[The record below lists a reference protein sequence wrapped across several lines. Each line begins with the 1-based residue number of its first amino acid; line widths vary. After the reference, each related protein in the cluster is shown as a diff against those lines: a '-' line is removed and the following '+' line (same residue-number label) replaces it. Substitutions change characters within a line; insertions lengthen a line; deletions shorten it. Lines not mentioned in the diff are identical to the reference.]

1 MRDKFGEDSLS
12 YRKFS
17 LAVTMIWLKK
27 ITAKLQHKYP
37 RCKAHGGYLI
47 ISLINKK
54 EKNQY

>member
-27 ITAKLQHKYP
+27 ITAKL
-37 RCKAHGGYLI
+37 
-47 ISLINKK
+47 
-54 EKNQY
+54 